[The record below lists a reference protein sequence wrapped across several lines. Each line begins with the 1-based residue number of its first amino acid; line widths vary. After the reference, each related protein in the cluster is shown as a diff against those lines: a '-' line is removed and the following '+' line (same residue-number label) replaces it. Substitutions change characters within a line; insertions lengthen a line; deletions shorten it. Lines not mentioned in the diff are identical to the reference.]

1 MPLIRFGSQASGF
14 SVYGI
19 NPPSCSVKRRDRDRV
34 EMGDA
39 VGLGPQR
46 DLARSGEGA
55 VLGREQSL
63 VLERNGEAV
72 TFGAQS
78 EGMPLVRGNLEI
90 GALDLLPATLH
101 NAVKA
106 DIVFESV
113 GTDDV
118 VIVRAR
124 QPHRNA
130 ARLVDLAGDRLE
142 MHADLD
148 I

>member
-1 MPLIRFGSQASGF
+1 MPLIRVGLQPSGF

-19 NPPSCSVKRRDRDRV
+19 NPPSCSVERRDRDRV

-46 DLARSGEGA
+46 DFARGREGA

-63 VLERNGEAV
+63 TFERNGETVA
-72 TFGAQS
+72 FGAQS

-90 GALDLLPATLH
+90 GTLDLLPATLH

-106 DIVFESV
+106 DIVFESI

-118 VIVRAR
+118 VIVRAG

-142 MHADLD
+142 MHADLH